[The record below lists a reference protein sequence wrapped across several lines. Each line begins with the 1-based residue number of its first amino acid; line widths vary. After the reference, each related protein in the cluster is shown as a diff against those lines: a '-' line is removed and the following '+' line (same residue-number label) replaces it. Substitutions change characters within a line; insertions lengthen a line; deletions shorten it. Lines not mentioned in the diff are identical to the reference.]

1 LANSIKYNSGST
13 ESFSLR
19 KGDFYLGVGDVTK
32 GPTNITG
39 FWNGSDLAGVKYVI
53 YLNKAE
59 GGPSIYGPADDSNL
73 IFLTNKISGSSYTTI
88 AECLSWFATQND
100 KMVVNKTYPPLLTE
114 NLLYLVDGGFIP
126 SYSTQGTTALDVS
139 TNANTLN
146 LINGTSYNTNGY
158 FVTDGV
164 NDYLSSTNPASINT
178 IGNSDPFTFSVLF
191 KLTQYA
197 NQNLSDAEN
206 YSSLLM
212 KSSYT
217 PSFGISMRYDLPS
230 GGVFTRARTYSGV
243 RNTTLSSTSPGYG
256 QPNLTSSSSFSLNRW
271 YQVDFTSE
279 FSDTSYFF
287 KTYINGVLD
296 STATRTSSLYPVAF
310 QNTGNLTSGVSP
322 LAGNGIY
329 SPLNISRT
337 MVYKKT
343 LSLSEVQ
350 QNYYQ
355 APIVTDGLVF
365 TIDAGNLVSFES
377 GTSTAYSL
385 IGTNESNLLNGVGFN
400 NINNG
405 TWTFDGSD
413 DWLRNT
419 TFTALGFDVSW
430 SIGCWFRTSTTQ
442 ISNVG
447 LITLSF
453 FPNLMMNSAGMVYAW
468 NSVGSAPG
476 TGFSYPTLESNTFCK
491 DGKWHYAITS
501 YSTGGL
507 AKIYIDGV
515 LKNSASYAPNG
526 VRAIYSGVDIGV
538 EKNNGPKVFNGD
550 IALGHVYNRQI
561 TDQEVFQNFNA
572 QRSRFGV

>member
-1 LANSIKYNSGST
+1 MANSIKYNSGST

-343 LSLSEVQ
+343 LSLREVQ

-355 APIVTDGLVF
+355 APIVSDGLVLAV
-365 TIDAGNLVSFES
+365 DAGNLVSYES
-377 GTSTAYSL
+377 GSTSTYSL
-385 IGTNESNLLNGVGFN
+385 IGSYVGSLENGLGYLTENGGVWSFDGTDDGINFGNILADLVDLSLECWVKFGTQDSNYNGVISKTLN
-400 NINNG
+400 NSDGWEIRTSGYTANQTTVQFRYVGDLASTTYTLNNG
-405 TWTFDGSD
+405 VWYHLVATGQSGSQ
-413 DWLRNT
+413 RFYVN
-419 TFTALGFDVSW
+419 GV
-430 SIGCWFRTSTTQ
+430 
-442 ISNVG
+442 
-447 LITLSF
+447 LS
-453 FPNLMMNSAGMVYAW
+453 S
-468 NSVGSAPG
+468 
-476 TGFSYPTLESNTFCK
+476 SNTVALTPTPNSNSLRIGALAYATSLRLT
-491 DGKWHYAITS
+491 GKIGITR
-501 YSTGGL
+501 
-507 AKIYIDGV
+507 I
-515 LKNSASYAPNG
+515 
-526 VRAIYSGVDIGV
+526 
-538 EKNNGPKVFNGD
+538 
-550 IALGHVYNRQI
+550 YNRVLTQ
-561 TDQEVFQNFNA
+561 TEVLQNFNA
-572 QRSRFGV
+572 QRSRF